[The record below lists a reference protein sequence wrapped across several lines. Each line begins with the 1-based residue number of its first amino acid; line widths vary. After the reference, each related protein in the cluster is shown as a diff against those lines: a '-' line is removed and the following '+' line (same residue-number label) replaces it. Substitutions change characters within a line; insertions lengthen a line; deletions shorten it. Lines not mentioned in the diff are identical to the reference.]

1 MRYTAR
7 HTSPCP
13 VAEFQTTVH
22 LSADGAGLTRCV
34 PATDSNKVDAFP
46 SALVL
51 KDGIE
56 PADACICDAIGE
68 VMIPEQTLHV

>member
-1 MRYTAR
+1 MNAAAR
-7 HTSPCP
+7 HTIPCP
-13 VAEFQTTVH
+13 VAELQATVY
-22 LSADGAGLTRCV
+22 LSAGGAGLTRCV